1 MKITALALVLLALL
15 FLVGWTSRA
24 ERPSKTDWEYKAVTV
39 WQSVDMINPNM
50 NDINN
55 IGDDGWELVTIIP
68 NDTQRGNL
76 HQTRLTYY
84 FKRPL

>member
-15 FLVGWTSRA
+15 FLVGWTSKA

-39 WQSVDMINPNM
+39 WQSVDITNPNM
-50 NDINN
+50 NEVNN

-68 NDTQRGNL
+68 SDVQRGNL